1 MEVETL
7 VTPRPYKK
15 RAVIQAPTADQVRE
29 ALIALSEA
37 GAPDSAVISFN
48 PWNTP
53 ADRYYMVA
61 TWTE

>member
-7 VTPRPYKK
+7 VTPRTYKK

-48 PWNTP
+48 P
-53 ADRYYMVA
+53 
-61 TWTE
+61 